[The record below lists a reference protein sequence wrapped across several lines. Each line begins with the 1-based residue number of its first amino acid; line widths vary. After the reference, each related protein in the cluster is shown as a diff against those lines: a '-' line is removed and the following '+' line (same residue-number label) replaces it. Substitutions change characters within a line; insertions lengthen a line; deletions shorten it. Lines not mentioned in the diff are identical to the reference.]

1 MRVPTGITA
10 SMPSPQPMSDSQESG
25 VDAAVIPVGALS
37 ALWTAED
44 LAAAAGGVM
53 TRPFAAD
60 GVSIDTRTVA
70 AGDLFVALHGEN
82 RDGHLFVAA
91 ALGAGAAGALVDR
104 DPPDLAEDAPLL
116 RVKDTL
122 ACLTAIGAAAR
133 ARFAGRL
140 VAVTGSVGKTTTKE
154 MLRRILAAAGPTH
167 AAVASYNNHWG
178 VPLTLA
184 RLPREARFCVAEI
197 GMNHP
202 GEIAPLARLAQ
213 PHVAVITTIASS
225 HLAHMGSLEAT
236 AAEKAT
242 ILTGLTADGTAV
254 LPADSPYLAILME
267 AAGTARIIRF
277 GRAAPAEARLLDAVN
292 DAEGVN
298 VSMTLDG
305 KPLRFRL
312 AAPGEHMAMNAVAAI
327 AAAVALGVEPHH
339 ASAALDGFTAV
350 SGRGARRRLVLP
362 GGGEALLLDES
373 YNASAAP
380 AIRAALAVLGLQPAT
395 RRIAVLGDML
405 ELGGASAAEH
415 EGLAADVAA
424 HADLLFTCGPEMRRL
439 FDAVPA
445 AMRADHT
452 ATSADLAPHVLAAL
466 RPGDAVL
473 VKGSLGSRM
482 ATIVA
487 ALPLLHQSGRLE
499 TEEAG

>member
-1 MRVPTGITA
+1 M
-10 SMPSPQPMSDSQESG
+10 
-25 VDAAVIPVGALS
+25 S
-37 ALWTAED
+37 ALWTADD

-104 DPPDLAEDAPLL
+104 DPPDVAADAPLL
-116 RVKDTL
+116 RVDDTL
-122 ACLTAIGAAAR
+122 AGLTAIGVAAR
-133 ARFAGRL
+133 ARFTGRL

-154 MLRRILAAAGPTH
+154 MLRRILTAAGPTH

-184 RLPREARFCVAEI
+184 RLPADAAYCVAEI
-197 GMNHP
+197 GMNHS
-202 GEIAPLARLAQ
+202 GEIAPLAQLAR
-213 PHVAVITTIASS
+213 PHVAVITNIAPV
-225 HLAHMGSLEAT
+225 HVGHMRSLDAI
-236 AAEKAT
+236 AAEKAA
-242 ILTGLTADGTAV
+242 ILSGLVAGGTAV
-254 LPADSPYLAILME
+254 LPADSPHLAILTE
-267 AAGTARIIRF
+267 AAGAARIIRF
-277 GRAAPAEARLLDAVN
+277 GTAEAAEARLLDAAS

-298 VSMTLDG
+298 VAMTLDG
-305 KPLRFRL
+305 VPLRFRL
-312 AAPGEHMAMNAVAAI
+312 AAPGGHMAMNAVAAV

-350 SGRGARRRLVLP
+350 TGRGARRILALP
-362 GGGEALLLDES
+362 EGEALLLDES
-373 YNASAAP
+373 YNASAP
-380 AIRAALAVLGLQPAT
+380 SVRAALGVLGLQPAI

-405 ELGGASAAEH
+405 ELGDASAAEH
-415 EGLAADVAA
+415 AGLAPDVMT
-424 HADLLFTCGPEMRRL
+424 HADLLFACGPEMRRL

-445 AMRADHT
+445 SMQAAHA
-452 ATSADLAPHVLAAL
+452 ATSADLAPLVAAAL
-466 RPGDAVL
+466 RPGDVIL

-482 ATIVA
+482 AKIIA
-487 ALPLLHQSGRLE
+487 ALPRLHQSVTAE
-499 TEEAG
+499 TEEPV